1 MRRRRYIGNHKR
13 PILPQPS
20 VRKEMHIQSHD
31 PYIPNVRPFMK
42 SNGYSEG
49 LEEILQEIEGLSS
62 RKNFYYEQGD
72 LWRKRS

>member
-1 MRRRRYIGNHKR
+1 MRRRRSMGNHKR
-13 PILPQPS
+13 PIPPQPPA
-20 VRKEMHIQSHD
+20 RKEKPVEKNG

-49 LEEILQEIEGLSS
+49 LEEILREIEGLGN